1 MYMCIY
7 SYVYLYLYIYI
18 HVYIYTYICIFMY
31 THEER
36 QVKFYKFLQLTWQFK
51 LSTYPSVENKNLQW
65 VR

>member
-1 MYMCIY
+1 
-7 SYVYLYLYIYI
+7 
-18 HVYIYTYICIFMY
+18 MY